1 MTLAPDAVHAG
12 DRLRLPTAYLGD
24 ARRTF
29 RAGAAEV
36 RLRGCSGVVLL
47 LTLFAVS
54 LALLVFG
61 STLGRFIGLP
71 MLAVSVFVAVRA
83 VREGAD

>member
-1 MTLAPDAVHAG
+1 MRGERSELEQLRHAYAAVLA
-12 DRLRLPTAYLGD
+12 L
-24 ARRTF
+24 
-29 RAGAAEV
+29 
-36 RLRGCSGVVLL
+36 VLL